1 MELLSLYITDY
12 RKMKRQGFHFS
23 SKYIIEYEGLEDD
36 LEIRIK
42 FNPEYIQNF
51 FGFANIKS
59 VTGII
64 GQNGAGKTSTLDFI
78 KNNLSN
84 GELDFEGYSIVIIE
98 KDDSDEYDGRPEK
111 KRIYFPS
118 HWNIKISDD
127 TNSFSAIP
135 ILNDKRKSL
144 VQLDSIEAFEHVSI
158 VFYSNIFDGKEERER
173 EGCFDISTNSL
184 LRKDYKR
191 YADIKQVDAFND
203 SELLRQLLF
212 IASEKPEKKLPFKLP
227 ESLYVSILRDD
238 QYSLKEAFGEF
249 GLIKIYNAYSNT
261 SYLYKRS
268 SSYED
273 LFITELFVAAFFNF
287 IRSDFE
293 FMAQPILKE
302 SFAKVSL
309 ENIKDAIAYFF
320 YNISRN
326 KEHPYS
332 THAIIILEFLE
343 YAVELIT
350 RKILYIGGQLPSYPL
365 NLKDYRTESELFIN
379 KYNKAKT
386 FTNFLKFDW
395 SDLSSGQKS
404 LLNLFSRFYSLA
416 DEINPESNRLK
427 SSILIL
433 LDEGDLYFHPEWQRR
448 FFRTVLDFLASLFP
462 NKKIQIVLASNSP
475 FLASDLPKSNVIF
488 INKDREV
495 LPSINSR
502 EETFASNIHTLFADS
517 FFMDEALI
525 GEFAKSK
532 IDEIIDYLQNAQYD
546 TELNEKYRAIVNI
559 IGEPIIK
566 YKIEELWIEKMGR
579 EEEIKI
585 LQNRINQLQNR
596 TDD

>member
-12 RKMKRQGFHFS
+12 RKINGQGFHFS
-23 SKYIIEYEGLEDD
+23 SKYIIEYFGTEEKM
-36 LEIRIK
+36 EIRIK
-42 FNPEYIQNF
+42 SNLEHIPNF
-51 FGFANIKS
+51 FGYTNIKS

-84 GELDFEGYSIVIIE
+84 GELDMDGYSIVIIE
-98 KDDSDEYDGRPEK
+98 KDEDDEYDGREER

-118 HWNIKISDD
+118 HWNVTISDE
-127 TNSFSAIP
+127 TSSFTAIP
-135 ILNDKRKSL
+135 ILNDKRES
-144 VQLDSIEAFEHVSI
+144 VIQIDRIESFEDVSI

-191 YADIKQVDAFND
+191 YTEIKQVDAFND

-212 IASEKPEKKLPFKLP
+212 IASEKPQKELPFKLP
-227 ESLYVSILRDD
+227 NSLYVSVLLDD
-238 QYSLKEAFGEF
+238 QSSLRKSFEDY
-249 GLIKIYNAYSNT
+249 GLIRILDAYSDT
-261 SYLYKRS
+261 SYVYKRT

-273 LFITELFVAAFFNF
+273 LFITELFIAAFFNF

-309 ENIKDAIAYFF
+309 ENIKQAIGYFF

-326 KEHPYS
+326 QEHPYS
-332 THAIIILEFLE
+332 DQAKIILDFLE
-343 YAVELIT
+343 YAEDLIT
-350 RKILYIGGQLPSYPL
+350 RQILHVGGQLPSYPL
-365 NLKDYRTESELFIN
+365 DLEDYRPESELFIN
-379 KYNKAKT
+379 KYNKAKS

-395 SDLSSGQKS
+395 SELSSGQKS
-404 LLNLFSRFYSLA
+404 LLNIFSRFYSLA
-416 DEINPESNRLK
+416 DEVNPESERLK
-427 SSILIL
+427 KNILIL
-433 LDEGDLYFHPEWQRR
+433 FDEGDLYFHPEWQRR
-448 FFRTVLDFLASLFP
+448 FFKIILDFLASLFP
-462 NKKIQIVLASNSP
+462 NKKIQLVLASNSP
-475 FLASDLPKSNVIF
+475 FLASDLPKSNVVF

-525 GEFAKSK
+525 GDFAKLK
-532 IDEIIDYLQNAQYD
+532 IDEIIDYLQSNQYNTD
-546 TELNEKYRAIVNI
+546 LTEKYRAIVNI
-559 IGEPIIK
+559 IGEPVIK

-585 LQNRINQLQNR
+585 LQNRIDQLQAR